1 MPNAKDI
8 DIKNIRLN
16 VLIYGKSGTGKTTFG
31 CCFPKPY
38 CFDFDKGMLSQR
50 GRDVEFDTYTS
61 YQEFEVEFKMMESDC
76 PYDTIILDSVTTMQ
90 EYLMDMI
97 LVANRRQMP
106 TMNEWNVLIA
116 TLKDLFMRLTKMSK
130 HLVVVAHEQVLQD
143 EITGEMLVRPLIV
156 GKKLPAQL
164 PLWFDEVYRMQVSRD
179 KDAVPSYDMLTASD
193 IKYTAKTRLRCLE
206 PVVSWSE
213 KGKMMNVFELIME
226 KIGGEEK

>member
-1 MPNAKDI
+1 
-8 DIKNIRLN
+8 
-16 VLIYGKSGTGKTTFG
+16 
-31 CCFPKPY
+31 
-38 CFDFDKGMLSQR
+38 
-50 GRDVEFDTYTS
+50 
-61 YQEFEVEFKMMESDC
+61 
-76 PYDTIILDSVTTMQ
+76 
-90 EYLMDMI
+90 
-97 LVANRRQMP
+97 
-106 TMNEWNVLIA
+106 
-116 TLKDLFMRLTKMSK
+116 MSK